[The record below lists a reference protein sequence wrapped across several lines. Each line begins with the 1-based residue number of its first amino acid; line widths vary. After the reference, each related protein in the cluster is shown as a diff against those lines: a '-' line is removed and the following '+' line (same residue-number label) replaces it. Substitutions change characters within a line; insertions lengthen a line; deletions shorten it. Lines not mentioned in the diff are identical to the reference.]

1 MSGIRKF
8 KRSRKALNKPKKV
21 KTKLTV
27 FDGILIAGLALAC
40 LGIITAGYN
49 YRYYSDGVHE
59 GVINT
64 RYEGAFHVEHEE
76 AGQLKYKERA
86 VFWVVV
92 AAIGLGI
99 AGMSSMAKYTKKKKA
114 K

>member
-49 YRYYSDGVHE
+49 YRYYSDGVQQ
-59 GVINT
+59 GINNS
-64 RYEGAFHVEHEE
+64 RYDGTFHVEPEE

-86 VFWVVV
+86 VFWIVV
-92 AAIGLGI
+92 AAIGLGM
-99 AGMSSMAKYTKKKKA
+99 AGTSTVAKYIKKKPK
-114 K
+114 